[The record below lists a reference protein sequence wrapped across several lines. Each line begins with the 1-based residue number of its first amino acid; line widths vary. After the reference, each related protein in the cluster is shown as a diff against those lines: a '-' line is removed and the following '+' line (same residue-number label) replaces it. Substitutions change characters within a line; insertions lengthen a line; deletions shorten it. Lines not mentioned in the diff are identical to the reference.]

1 VTIESFQELVE
12 HYYDRLFRAALFMS
26 GDRETAEELV
36 QESFLAAGESLNTFE
51 ERSSVY
57 TWLYGILLNKFRKWL
72 REQGGALSLQQI
84 TERSDGEGDAALL
97 AAEGVQPLQQLER
110 REIAEQVQNAIRQL
124 PPHHRSVLTLR
135 YLEELSYEEIS
146 TMLGCS
152 IGTVKSRIHYALKKV
167 ANQMRYIRGLDE

>member
-12 HYYDRLFRAALFMS
+12 RYYDRLFRAALFMS
-26 GDRETAEELV
+26 GDRGTAEELV
-36 QESFLAAGESLNTFE
+36 QESFLAAGESLSTFE
-51 ERSSVY
+51 ERSSAY

-72 REQGGALSLQQI
+72 REQGSALSLQQI
-84 TERSDGEGDAALL
+84 TERGDDEGNAAPL

-110 REIAEQVQNAIRQL
+110 KEIAEQVQNAIRQL

-135 YLEELSYEEIS
+135 YLEGLSYEEIS
-146 TMLGCS
+146 TTLGCS

-167 ANQMRYIRGLDE
+167 AKQMRHTYDLDE